1 MAYFFVFVR
10 ADQIELSADIRAKTT
25 NPDLLLPK
33 LNISNKTKIQRFLN
47 NSCTHTSVGSCR
59 AITSDVFR
67 NEQANQNDCYLS
79 VPGKDLFLFNTQIK
93 VSEKLNIESRETLFV
108 QDP

>member
-1 MAYFFVFVR
+1 MR
-10 ADQIELSADIRAKTT
+10 ADRIKLSADIRAKTS
-25 NPDLLLPK
+25 NPFDLLLSK
-33 LNISNKTKIQRFLN
+33 LNTSHKTKIQRLLN
-47 NSCTHTSVGSCR
+47 NSYTHTGVGSCC
-59 AITSDVFR
+59 AITSDAFR

-93 VSEKLNIESRETLFV
+93 VSEKLNIESRETGYV